1 MKNKKIL
8 ITGGAGFIGFN
19 LYLKLCN
26 TNIIYILDLKEKIS
40 QKRFKKNC
48 RFIYGDIS
56 NKNIFN
62 GLIKKKIKFD
72 YIYHLAA
79 ETSTFTSELNPIKCF
94 KTNVSGTLN
103 LFDYCKK
110 TKPKNIIFS
119 SSMAI
124 YGKNSINI
132 SEKSIPQP
140 ISCYGLSKLNGEK
153 ILLNLIK
160 FGINVKI
167 FRIFNAYGIFQD
179 YNNPFQG
186 MLSIYLSQI
195 QRNSKVKVTGS
206 LSRSRDFIYID
217 DIVSAFTKLSILNVR
232 SSNVFNL
239 GSGKELKVSN
249 LLKILFKET
258 KKKYN
263 VIIAEKHSGDTVR
276 SYANIS
282 LIKKS
287 GWRTKISL
295 KKGVKRVIK
304 DLKFFDGNNSTF
316 NR

>member
-1 MKNKKIL
+1 VKNKKIL

-19 LYLKLCN
+19 LYLSLFKN
-26 TNIIYILDLKEKIS
+26 NSIYILDFKKKIS
-40 QKRFKKNC
+40 QKPFRKNC
-48 RFIYGDIS
+48 KFVYGDIS
-56 NKNIFN
+56 DKNIFN
-62 GLIKKKIKFD
+62 SLIKKKIKFD

-79 ETSTFTSELNPIKCF
+79 ETSTYTSELNPYKCF
-94 KTNVSGTLN
+94 QTNVIGTLN
-103 LFDYCKK
+103 LFEFCKK
-110 TKPKNIIFS
+110 IKPKNIIFS

-132 SEKSIPQP
+132 SEKKIPQP
-140 ISCYGLSKLNGEK
+140 ISYYGLTKLNGEK

-160 FGINVKI
+160 FRINVKV
-167 FRIFNAYGIFQD
+167 FRIFNAYGIYQD
-179 YNNPFQG
+179 YNNPYQG

-195 QRNSKVKVTGS
+195 HRNSKVKVTGS
-206 LSRSRDFIYID
+206 LSRSRDFIYVD
-217 DIVSAFTKLSILNVR
+217 DIISAFSKPSILN
-232 SSNVFNL
+232 NKNNNIFNL

-249 LLKILFKET
+249 LLKILFKKT
-258 KKKYN
+258 NKKYK
-263 VIIAEKHSGDTVR
+263 VFIAGKHSGDTVK

-295 KKGVKRVIK
+295 NEGIKRVIK
-304 DLKFFDGNNSTF
+304 DLKIFDDNHSSF